1 MTKSFQGIAASNG
14 IAIAKAYL
22 LVAPDLSFDVHSIT
36 DVEAEQARFDAALA
50 ASTTDL
56 EHIKAKAS
64 KNLGESEAQVF
75 EAHLMVVADPEMSAA
90 VKKRIVDESVNAE
103 QALTEVTDAYT
114 SMFEAMAG
122 TNDYMKERAADIRDV
137 TQRILSHLLGVNI
150 PNPALIDEDVVLVTQ
165 DLTPSDTAQLDRQ
178 FVKGILSDLGGRTAH
193 ASIMARTLEIP
204 AVVGTDVA
212 TSQVKDGDL
221 VVLDGFTGHVVVN
234 PDEQTLATYKEK
246 AEVFAAQKVEWAKLK
261 TEHSV
266 SADGKNFVVGANIG
280 APKDM
285 EAVLDNGAE
294 GVGLYRTEFLYM
306 ESDHMPTEDEQFE
319 AYKAVLEK
327 MVGKPVTVRTM
338 DIGGDKHLSYWKLP
352 EEENPFLG
360 YRAIRISLDQDEI
373 FRTQLRALIRAS
385 AFGNLWI
392 MFPMVATLTEFQ
404 QAKAIYEEER
414 AKLADQGVPM
424 GDIKLGIMIEIPAA
438 AVMADQFAKEVDF
451 FSIGTNDLIGYT
463 MAADRGNDRVSYLYQ
478 PYNPAILRLINTVI
492 QAAHVEGKFVA
503 MCGEM
508 AGDSIAIPLLVGMG
522 LDEFSMSAPS
532 ILQTRSL
539 IKKLETES
547 LKHLVQKALALQ
559 TNDQVKELVEA
570 ELGDKINM

>member
-50 ASTTDL
+50 ASTADL

-221 VVLDGFTGHVVVN
+221 VVLDGFTGHVEFN
-234 PDEQTLATYKEK
+234 PDAQTLAAYQKK
-246 AEVFAAQKVEWAKLK
+246 AEDFAAQKVEWAKLK

-392 MFPMVATLTEFQ
+392 MFPMVATITEFQ